1 MNGKDAEEFL
11 KVLYPFIKEKLIN
24 DGFLKN
30 YVRRKNAN
38 VVAIPDETNTGERV
52 KVVLPMENTD
62 KSSFYV
68 RNETGHNLA
77 VNDLVV
83 LEYSIDIKN
92 AIAVYKV

>member
-1 MNGKDAEEFL
+1 MKGKDVEEFL
-11 KVLYPFIKEKLIN
+11 KVLYPFLKEKLIN

-30 YVRRKNAN
+30 YVQRKNAN
-38 VVAIPDETNTGERV
+38 VVAVSDEINTGKRV
-52 KVVLPMENTD
+52 KVVLPMENKD

-68 RNETGHNLA
+68 RNETGHNLII
-77 VNDLVV
+77 NDLVV